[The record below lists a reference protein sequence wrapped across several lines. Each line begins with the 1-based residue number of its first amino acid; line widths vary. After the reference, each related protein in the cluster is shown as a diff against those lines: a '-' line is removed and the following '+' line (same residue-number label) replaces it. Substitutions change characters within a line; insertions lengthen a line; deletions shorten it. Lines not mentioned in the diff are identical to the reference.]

1 MKRNVSLVGLLSVT
15 LALPVGCSKAPESV
29 SAPQPDPEAVVAR
42 FSGGEIRRSEIQAA
56 VENRLAS
63 VPRPVAPETRQLMVR
78 KVVER
83 RVRLAMLVAEAKSK
97 GYESRPEVLFQA
109 AASGEKILAADLEAS
124 SVAGVHA
131 ADNLV
136 AAALE
141 QRLQSVHPEEA
152 RKFSHIFLRAAESDV
167 AARTAAEAKMQSI
180 LADLQNG
187 TGFNVLAER
196 FSDSVDARGGGRI
209 EWTLRKNLQRA
220 AAEAI
225 FSLKEGGV
233 SPVVATKDGLHLF
246 RLDGIRSGSP
256 LDVEGIRRSVRHE
269 LDGEA
274 RTIAARALRQQE
286 LDAVGAEFAPS
297 RTLLA
302 SGGAGN
308 RWVARWKGG
317 EVRAAELRAILPA
330 AVVDPEV
337 AGAFLRE
344 LVENR
349 LLAARRR
356 AQGLTPELEQQV
368 AEATRQ
374 SLVDAYRAALIAEL
388 PTEPSEEEIARYYR
402 ENAESALFLRD
413 YRLDALF
420 FPQSG
425 ESVADV
431 YAAGEKVVGEL
442 RAGSS
447 FDRLLDLPPRPDARV
462 CREAHAIDIQ
472 NLGQQSIRLRKAIL
486 NLGPGEVTPAVYLD
500 GPQVALGADGC
511 RLEGRG
517 VAFVRLR
524 EIRTL
529 PLESA
534 RPLIQAAIRKEK
546 EAAGIEAIQA
556 RLVAESGLVIV
567 LPEG

>member
-1 MKRNVSLVGLLSVT
+1 MKWNVSLVGLLSVT
-15 LALPVGCSKAPESV
+15 LALPVGCSKAHEAAP
-29 SAPQPDPEAVVAR
+29 APQLDPEAVVAR
-42 FSGGEIRRSEIQAA
+42 FAGGEIRRSEIQAA

-63 VPRPVAPETRQLMVR
+63 VPRPVAPETRQVMVR

-83 RVRLAMLVAEAKSK
+83 RVRLAKLIAEAKSK

-109 AASGEKILAADLEAS
+109 VASGEKILASDF
-124 SVAGVHA
+124 VATAVAAAHA
-131 ADNLV
+131 ADGLV
-136 AAALE
+136 AEAVE
-141 QRLQSVHPEEA
+141 RRLQSVHPEEA
-152 RKFSHIFLRAAESDV
+152 RKFSHIFLRAAESDA
-167 AARTAAEAKMQSI
+167 AARAAAEAKMQVI
-180 LADLQNG
+180 LAELKSG
-187 TGFNVLAER
+187 KGFNALAEGY
-196 FSDSVDARGGGRI
+196 SDSVDARGGGRI

-220 AAEAI
+220 AADAI
-225 FSLKEGGV
+225 FSLQEGAV
-233 SPVVATKDGLHLF
+233 SPVVASKDGLHLF

-256 LDVEGIRRSVRHE
+256 LDVEGVRRAVRNE

-286 LDAVGAEFAPS
+286 LDAAAAEFAPS
-297 RTLLA
+297 RTLRA
-302 SGGAGN
+302 DGGAGD

-330 AVVDPEV
+330 AVGDPEG

-356 AQGLTPELEQQV
+356 AQGLTPALEEQV

-374 SLVDAYRAALIAEL
+374 TLVDVYRAALIAEI
-388 PTEPSEEEIARYYR
+388 PVEPSEEEIARYYR
-402 ENAESALFLRD
+402 ENGEGALFLRD

-425 ESVADV
+425 ESVAQV
-431 YAAGEKVVGEL
+431 YAAGEKVVAEL
-442 RAGSS
+442 RTGKS
-447 FDRLLDLPPRPDARV
+447 FDQLLDVPVRSDVRICRDA
-462 CREAHAIDIQ
+462 HGLDLQ
-472 NLGQQSIRLRKAIL
+472 KLGQQSIRMRKAVL
-486 NLGPGEVTPAVYLD
+486 NLGAGEVTPAVYLD
-500 GPQVALGADGC
+500 GPQVVLGSGDC

-534 RPLIQAAIRKEK
+534 RPLIQVALRKEK

-556 RLVAESGLVIV
+556 RLIAESGLVIL